1 MHVFD
6 LIAEQRIAEA
16 IANGE
21 LDDLPGAGRPLELED
36 DRLVPEEVRVAY
48 RVLRNAGLV
57 PPEVAARH
65 EAASLRALLKQAELD
80 EAARKRA
87 LARLAVLEV
96 ARGSAH
102 TPGIGRL
109 SLNSSTPR
117 MTR

>member
-21 LDDLPGAGRPLELED
+21 LDDLPGAGRPLDLDD

-57 PPEVAARH
+57 PPEVAARN
-65 EAASLRALLKQAELD
+65 EAASLRALLGTAGLD

-87 LARLAVLEV
+87 RARLAMLDLQR
-96 ARGSAH
+96 AIGH

-109 SLNSSTPR
+109 SLNSRTPR

>member
-21 LDDLPGAGRPLELED
+21 LDDLPGAGRPLELAD

-57 PPEVAARH
+57 PPGVATRK
-65 EAASLRALLKQAELD
+65 EAASLRELIRTAGLDD
-80 EAARKRA
+80 EARRRA
-87 LARLAVLEV
+87 LARLAVLELSHPCH
-96 ARGSAH
+96 R
-102 TPGIGRL
+102 PGIGRL
-109 SLNSSTPR
+109 SLNSRTPR
-117 MTR
+117 ITR